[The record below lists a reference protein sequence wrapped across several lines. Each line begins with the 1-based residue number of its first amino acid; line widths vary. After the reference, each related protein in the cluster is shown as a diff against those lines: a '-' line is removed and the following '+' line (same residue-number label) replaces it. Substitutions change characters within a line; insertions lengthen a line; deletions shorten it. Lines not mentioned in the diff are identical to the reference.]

1 MNDPF
6 QPECFYHVYNHAN
19 GNENLFRCSENY
31 SYFLKKY
38 GEYIEPVAET
48 LCYCLMPNHFHFLVR
63 IKNEG
68 SFYAFIKNRSSKALQ
83 GFKTLEG
90 MGAVEKISAINRIVT
105 LQFSHL
111 FNCYTQSYN
120 RLFNRKGSLFIPR
133 FNRKEIDSNDYLTKI
148 IHYIHYNPIH
158 HGFCKCI
165 DEWPFSSYKTI
176 LSDKP
181 TKLSRETVLQWFG
194 GHKEYIQFHKW
205 QPELIL
211 E

>member
-6 QPECFYHVYNHAN
+6 QTECFYHVYNHAN
-19 GNENLFRCSENY
+19 GNENLFRYTENY
-31 SYFLKKY
+31 NYFLKKY
-38 GEYIEPVAET
+38 GKYIEPVAET
-48 LCYCLMPNHFHFLVR
+48 LCYCLMPNHFHFLIRV
-63 IKNEG
+63 KNES
-68 SFYAFIKNRSSKALQ
+68 SFCAFIESSSGKPLQ
-83 GFKTLEG
+83 GFQTLEG
-90 MGAVEKISAINRIVT
+90 MGAVAKIAAINRITT

-158 HGFCKCI
+158 HGFCKSI
-165 DEWPFSSYKTI
+165 DVWPFSSYKTI

-181 TKLSRETVLQWFG
+181 TKLSREMVLQWFG

-205 QPELIL
+205 QPVLRL